1 MVKVNILILAIKMSM
16 MVIGLK
22 IKNMGLVNLQ
32 TLKQMSGTR
41 VSGNKTKSMEMVKSS
56 IKMVKTLRA
65 DGKAV
70 FLSTKKLLMT
80 HKAISFMVSQIIKAE
95 SMAKENAYIRILE
108 MYMKENGTKIKNTE
122 QESLLIL
129 LNKKIKITM
138 QNLEKKFS
146 MVSG

>member
-22 IKNMGLVNLQ
+22 INDMGLVNLQ

-56 IKMVKTLRA
+56 IKMDKTLRA

-122 QESLLIL
+122 QESLLIFL
-129 LNKKIKITM
+129 STKIKITM
-138 QNLEKKFS
+138 QNLEQ
-146 MVSG
+146 

>member
-1 MVKVNILILAIKMSM
+1 MEIIKKIRDMVKVNILILAIKMSM

-22 IKNMGLVNLQ
+22 INDMGLVNLQ

-56 IKMVKTLRA
+56 IKMDKTLRA

-80 HKAISFMVSQIIKAE
+80 HKAISFMVS
-95 SMAKENAYIRILE
+95 
-108 MYMKENGTKIKNTE
+108 
-122 QESLLIL
+122 
-129 LNKKIKITM
+129 
-138 QNLEKKFS
+138 
-146 MVSG
+146 

>member
-122 QESLLIL
+122 QESLLIFL
-129 LNKKIKITM
+129 STKIKITM
-138 QNLEKKFS
+138 QNLEQ
-146 MVSG
+146 

>member
-1 MVKVNILILAIKMSM
+1 MEIIKKIREMVKVNILILAIKMSM

-56 IKMVKTLRA
+56 IKMDKTLRA

-80 HKAISFMVSQIIKAE
+80 HKAISFMVS
-95 SMAKENAYIRILE
+95 
-108 MYMKENGTKIKNTE
+108 
-122 QESLLIL
+122 
-129 LNKKIKITM
+129 
-138 QNLEKKFS
+138 
-146 MVSG
+146 

>member
-22 IKNMGLVNLQ
+22 INDMGLVNLQ

-56 IKMVKTLRA
+56 IKMDKTLRA
-65 DGKAV
+65 GGKTV
-70 FLSTKKLLMT
+70 FLSTKKLLLT

-122 QESLLIL
+122 QESLLIFL
-129 LNKKIKITM
+129 STKIKITM
-138 QNLEKKFS
+138 QNLEQ
-146 MVSG
+146 